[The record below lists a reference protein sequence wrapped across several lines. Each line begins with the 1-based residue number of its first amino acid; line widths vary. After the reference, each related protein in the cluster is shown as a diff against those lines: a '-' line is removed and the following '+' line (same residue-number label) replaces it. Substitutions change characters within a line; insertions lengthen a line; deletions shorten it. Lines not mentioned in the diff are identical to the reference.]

1 MKRTALQ
8 RQAEILHAELGWFAY
23 ALLQRVMETEAEP
36 KNITAILLDV
46 IKDLHDMRR
55 SWGPARPKIRSL

>member
-8 RQAEILHAELGWFAY
+8 RQAEILHAELGWFALGLY
-23 ALLQRVMETEAEP
+23 QRLLETEAEP
-36 KNITAILLDV
+36 KNVTAILLDIV
-46 IKDLHDMRR
+46 RDVHDMRK